1 VTRLYLI
8 RHGEPAGTW
17 TDSPDP
23 GLSTLGHEQA
33 KAAAERLRA
42 FASLDIVT
50 SPLRRAQETAT
61 PFAQMR
67 GVSAKIVRAVA
78 EIPTPSE
85 VALEHRGDWLRAV
98 MAGKWSDAERPL
110 QDWRAQVIEYLL
122 RLPRDTAVFSHYVA
136 INVAAGAAR
145 HDDRVTVFAPTHAS
159 ITILDATPRGL
170 EEVELGRAG
179 ETTVR

>member
-1 VTRLYLI
+1 MTRLYLI

-23 GLSTLGHEQA
+23 GLSALGREQA
-33 KAAAERLRA
+33 KSVAERLRA
-42 FASLDIVT
+42 LGSLDIVT

-61 PFAQMR
+61 PFAQML
-67 GVSAKIVRAVA
+67 GVSPTIASAVS
-78 EIPTPSE
+78 EIPTPSK
-85 VALEHRGDWLRAV
+85 VALEDRGNWLRGV

-145 HDDRVTVFAPTHAS
+145 RDDRVTVFAPTHAS

-179 ETTVR
+179 ETSVR